1 MKLVILGATGGVGQ
15 QLVTTATSRGDDILV
30 VARDKTRLPH
40 NWTCNVAEIDLLK
53 APSTILESAIAGAD
67 AVLSALGARRAADQG
82 ILAAAATSVLAAM
95 QETGVRRYIGISAA
109 PVATTPS
116 PARPT
121 PPRHDPGD
129 DFLTR
134 SVMMPI
140 VKRLFAA
147 AYTDSALMED
157 AVRASGL
164 DWTIMRPPRLTNKPA
179 TGQHRTA
186 TDQNVRRGRSI
197 SRADLAHF
205 MLDAIN
211 NPDTVGHTI
220 GIAY

>member
-1 MKLVILGATGGVGQ
+1 
-15 QLVTTATSRGDDILV
+15 
-30 VARDKTRLPH
+30 
-40 NWTCNVAEIDLLK
+40 
-53 APSTILESAIAGAD
+53 
-67 AVLSALGARRAADQG
+67 
-82 ILAAAATSVLAAM
+82 
-95 QETGVRRYIGISAA
+95 
-109 PVATTPS
+109 
-116 PARPT
+116 
-121 PPRHDPGD
+121 
-129 DFLTR
+129 
-134 SVMMPI
+134 MMPI

-179 TGQHRTA
+179 TGQYRTA
-186 TDQNVRRGRSI
+186 IDQNVRRGRSI
-197 SRADLAHF
+197 GRADLAHF